1 MTGVDNGESEKTR
14 IVELKEKLRDPSY
27 MDGAILRIAMV
38 MSAELVEENKVA
50 RRQQR
55 H

>member
-1 MTGVDNGESEKTR
+1 MTGLENDESEKQR

-27 MDGAILRIAMV
+27 MDGAIMRIAMV
-38 MSAELVEENKVA
+38 MSAELVEENKVG
-50 RRQQR
+50 RREQR